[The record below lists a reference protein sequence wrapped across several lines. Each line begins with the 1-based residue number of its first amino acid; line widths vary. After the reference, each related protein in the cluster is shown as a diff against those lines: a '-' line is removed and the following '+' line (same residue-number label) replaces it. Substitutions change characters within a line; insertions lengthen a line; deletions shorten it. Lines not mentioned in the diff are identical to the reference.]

1 MTLLGK
7 GRLSAFKNAHP
18 DVKPQVAAWE
28 AEVENADWKTPMD
41 VKERYPKASFP
52 GKQQVIFDFGWNR
65 YRLWVKVAYNA
76 GVVVVKEIGTHK
88 EYDRW
93 PIE

>member
-1 MTLLGK
+1 MHLVGK
-7 GRLSAFKNAHP
+7 EVLSAFKNEHP
-18 DVKPQVAAWE
+18 DVSAQVEAWE
-28 AEVENADWKTPMD
+28 AEVENAEWKTPMD
-41 VKERYPKASFP
+41 VKQRYPKASFP

-65 YRLWVKVAYNA
+65 YRLWVKVAYNT
-76 GVVVVKEIGTHK
+76 GIVIVKAIGTHK

>member
-1 MTLLGK
+1 MTLVGK
-7 GRLSAFKNAHP
+7 ERLSTFKSAHS
-18 DVKPQVAAWE
+18 DASAQVEAWE

-41 VKERYPKASFP
+41 VKQRYPKASFP
-52 GKQQVIFDFGWNR
+52 GKQQVIFNFGWNK
-65 YRLWVKVAYNA
+65 YRLWVKVAYNT
-76 GVVVVKEIGTHK
+76 GVVTVKEIGTHK